1 MGVRALLQIAVAAAA
16 GAALAGVAAYLI
28 ALQRQALRTDL
39 RDQTLQHA
47 AAVRAKIESEL
58 SSTFFL
64 AQGLV
69 AYIHAQG
76 PMDDRGIHSALAAL
90 YGAGRHIRSI
100 AVAPGNRIKYI
111 YPRASN
117 EQALGLDYAET
128 PQQWPAVQW
137 AMETRQSVLTGPVA
151 LVQGGQ
157 ALINRTPVF
166 LDGGSY
172 WGLVNV
178 AIDLG
183 SFLRATGLQEADQRI
198 RLALRGGEG
207 YGQVG
212 AVIAGDPAVFEQMPV
227 TMTLIV
233 PGGTWQLAAV
243 PQEGW
248 EHLPPFATALPYFAY
263 GIAGLL
269 SLLLWLALRAC
280 SNAQDARAAMQELIG
295 QLAAANHE
303 LEQLSETDSLT
314 GVPNRRSLDETLTL
328 EWRRSRRHDE
338 HLSLLMIDVDL
349 FKPYND
355 THGHLK
361 GDECLKRVAA
371 AMQATVQRAG
381 EFLARSGGEEF
392 MMVLPGTDAGHAAAQ
407 GERVRA
413 AVENAHIEHGASP
426 VSPYVTVS
434 VGVATRPRHSLLGL
448 EALREAADMALYEAK
463 RRGRNCVHVART
475 DSDGG
480 PG

>member
-1 MGVRALLQIAVAAAA
+1 MRK
-16 GAALAGVAAYLI
+16 
-28 ALQRQALRTDL
+28 RR
-39 RDQTLQHA
+39 
-47 AAVRAKIESEL
+47 
-58 SSTFFL
+58 SS
-64 AQGLV
+64 G
-69 AYIHAQG
+69 
-76 PMDDRGIHSALAAL
+76 RL
-90 YGAGRHIRSI
+90 YSGRWR
-100 AVAPGNRIKYI
+100 
-111 YPRASN
+111 RASRC
-117 EQALGLDYAET
+117 L
-128 PQQWPAVQW
+128 
-137 AMETRQSVLTGPVA
+137 PVRWRWCR
-151 LVQGGQ
+151 GGQ